1 MKIDLR
7 KIYRFDVLDRQAD
20 GSLPKG
26 GNVYYECGECKVIVA
41 SISHVKVACE
51 CGNIRGGGGT
61 TEVGDPTKV
70 TPLKGTLK

>member
-7 KIYRFDVLDRQAD
+7 KIYRFDPIERPAD

-26 GNVYYECGECKVIVA
+26 GNVYYECGECKLIVA
-41 SISHVKVACE
+41 SMSHIKTACE
-51 CGNIRGGGGT
+51 CGNIEGGGGA
-61 TEVGDPTKV
+61 TKIRDTARV

>member
-7 KIYRFDVLDRQAD
+7 KIYRFDSLDRQAD

-26 GNVYYECGECKVIVA
+26 GNVHYECGDCKAIVA
-41 SISHVKVACE
+41 SVSHIQAACE
-51 CGNIRGGGGT
+51 CGNINGGGGA
-61 TEVGDPTKV
+61 TEVRESTRV